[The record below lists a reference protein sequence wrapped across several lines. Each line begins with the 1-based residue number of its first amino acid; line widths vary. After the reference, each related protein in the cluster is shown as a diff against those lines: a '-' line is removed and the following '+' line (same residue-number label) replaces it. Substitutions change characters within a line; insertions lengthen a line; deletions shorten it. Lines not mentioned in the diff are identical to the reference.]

1 MGLLEKAQQNRT
13 NTEKNSEGSNIVEEK
28 EEHLKPSGLLEKAK
42 QRRQKIVTEKTIN
55 EKEDKIVEKL
65 KQGFACKVDIFS

>member
-1 MGLLEKAQQNRT
+1 MGLLEKAQQRKQILKKT
-13 NTEKNSEGSNIVEEK
+13 KDSEESNIVEEKK

-55 EKEDKIVEKL
+55 VKEDKIVEKL
-65 KQGFACKVDIFS
+65 KQGFDCKV